1 MARYTWD
8 ANTILRS
15 IKKVRKLIEKETDE
29 VELARL
35 YHYYDEMN
43 VVLYE
48 SFCRPYVDLPLYKR
62 MPEMAGSYLANQRYY
77 NLLNPLDDAIDRNID
92 LYDEVDALKHD
103 IIDQIIKV
111 SNTYVLK
118 GKAISICHDF
128 YQDLDEELFEHFKRF
143 YEMRFN
149 HLRFTKP
156 NSEGNSNYVGIQ
168 YYLYGTNE
176 SFISVVGNNNP
187 SMSTTLIHE
196 ASHAIDNSMNPDN
209 YLNKD
214 YFYEVISLFVQ
225 LVSYYKKV
233 GNFNELYYYYRMYGD
248 VDLYADYARDAYF
261 YDNLMD
267 EYVNNNYVVSP
278 EYYEALR
285 EKYKYSKKKVNSF
298 LASYNPR
305 DFCYPIS
312 FSMAL
317 SLFHIFRQDERR
329 GIENLKRFIRTTNRN
344 EYIPLVLSSEF
355 TDMVSEEVKFL
366 LTEAKDGF
374 SKYKK

>member
-1 MARYTWD
+1 M
-8 ANTILRS
+8 
-15 IKKVRKLIEKETDE
+15 KL
-29 VELARL
+29 
-35 YHYYDEMN
+35 
-43 VVLYE
+43 
-48 SFCRPYVDLPLYKR
+48 
-62 MPEMAGSYLANQRYY
+62 
-77 NLLNPLDDAIDRNID
+77 
-92 LYDEVDALKHD
+92 
-103 IIDQIIKV
+103 
-111 SNTYVLK
+111 
-118 GKAISICHDF
+118 
-128 YQDLDEELFEHFKRF
+128 
-143 YEMRFN
+143 
-149 HLRFTKP
+149 
-156 NSEGNSNYVGIQ
+156 
-168 YYLYGTNE
+168 
-176 SFISVVGNNNP
+176 
-187 SMSTTLIHE
+187 
-196 ASHAIDNSMNPDN
+196 

-285 EKYKYSKKKVNSF
+285 EKYKYSKNKVNSF

-366 LTEAKDGF
+366 LTEAKEGF